1 MNRLFYSLV
10 WLIITLLLF
19 IVTLWISFSVN
30 HYHVQSEYAYIVPD
44 HITVFSPDEATV
56 DTVFAKEW
64 QSVQQDQRIMQLR
77 GGNSASQLKAIN
89 SPTNGT
95 VTNILVNANEPV
107 TRQQPLAEIRL
118 NTIKQINA
126 FFSQQAAEKLFIGQS
141 TTVCDMTDY
150 RNCIQAIITD
160 INLQDRVT
168 ADDTS
173 TLKSKHSQKNPNNDS
188 LITLQPERL
197 NQQQRE
203 NFKPGIPVVVKI
215 S

>member
-126 FFSQQAAEKLFIGQS
+126 IFSQQAAEKLFLGQS

-150 RNCIQAIITD
+150 RNCIQAIITE